1 MYVIPAVDVLDGRV
15 VRLHQGRYDDVTVY
29 ADDPSAQVSSWVEQG
44 ARIVHVVDLAGAR
57 DGAGDR
63 RLWDRLGQAGVCFQ
77 IGGGIRTV
85 ADAQGAIA
93 AGASRVVL
101 GTAAVWEPEVVARI
115 VEQVGTD
122 RVVAAIDV
130 RDGRATGAGWLDDG
144 QDVGGVLIRL
154 VDSGV
159 TRALATGI
167 ATDGTMAG
175 PDTGLLAEVARVAPE
190 LALIASGGVGSLDHV
205 RGLAALDVEAA
216 IVGKALYDGRFSFA
230 EAASAAAGAGTAGP

>member
-1 MYVIPAVDVLDGRV
+1 MYVIPAVDVLDGKV

-29 ADDPSAQVSSWVEQG
+29 ADDPAAQVTSWGKQG

-63 RLWDRLGQAGVCFQ
+63 RLWDRLGQAGAPFQ

-101 GTAAVWEPEVVARI
+101 GTAAVWEPDVVARI

-144 QDVGGVLIRL
+144 QDVVGVLIRL

-175 PDTGLLAEVARVAPE
+175 PDTGLLAEVARVAPG
-190 LALIASGGVGSLDHV
+190 LALIGSGGVGSLDDV
-205 RGLAALDVEAA
+205 RGLAALGVEAA